1 MNSSIQNNNTI
12 IEKTKICQL
21 FIVVFSMIFY
31 IVTVFSLIG
40 AICYHLYIT
49 IVGCTGLTNN
59 QIRMTCNATAVDPD
73 IMNKS
78 VEYTY
83 VGQTPSQ
90 IWMYCIFSC
99 FFVNT
104 SFFRLI
110 NNIIEHGDDDKSY
123 QSKSQIVWT
132 INLMSILYIS
142 FAAWGWDQLYNSG
155 TCLEYNYGKFDENTW
170 GWELMTSSYISFYVQ
185 IITCAIIFCFNICM
199 YFTCEYQD
207 NKVEVNDPD
216 VRLRQVIT
224 GEGEVIKNIDNKE

>member
-1 MNSSIQNNNTI
+1 MKKSLYYYFNLKHELKYSNNNTM

-99 FFVNT
+99 FFVNM
-104 SFFRLI
+104 SFCLI
-110 NNIIEHGDDDKSY
+110 NNIIEHGDDDKSIS
-123 QSKSQIVWT
+123 QSLK
-132 INLMSILYIS
+132 LC
-142 FAAWGWDQLYNSG
+142 GQL
-155 TCLEYNYGKFDENTW
+155 
-170 GWELMTSSYISFYVQ
+170 I
-185 IITCAIIFCFNICM
+185 
-199 YFTCEYQD
+199 
-207 NKVEVNDPD
+207 
-216 VRLRQVIT
+216 
-224 GEGEVIKNIDNKE
+224 